1 MAQVRKYQGGT
12 GKKGIE
18 KPEEMTK
25 MKVDENGNL
34 TNQLEPAVIKAE
46 KTPKPASTSEKK
58 FGRFFRGSSSLEGQR
73 AYDAL
78 FKANQEAGG
87 WGMTNMALKAIE
99 DGNDVYRG
107 SDGSIVIKDFEGTD
121 ITKNYIPKG
130 VTATVDDGQFRKN
143 LGATFNS
150 RNNRYR
156 VSGEYLDNIDMTPE
170 EKPDNRIELRR
181 GSGWFTPT
189 KDENGN
195 EVYDI
200 KGFGNL
206 NNEQTIRE
214 IINYALGNKADIDAK
229 YKHSAWSDA
238 DIAKLREYSDE
249 LAAYNDEDGN
259 NTYADTL
266 IEAIRSGNL
275 TEDQINFLSLM
286 GFNKDDTQYGTKYEN
301 NTKNPFQLE
310 GVDSELLKSYGIT
323 GITRNVDENGNE
335 YWTVEGDDTYK
346 TDTWDLQDFGDIFGK
361 FSGGWLYGGR
371 LYGANDHIPNR
382 ALGNAAKTYLGNN
395 ADNIEDWWRTARQS
409 NVRFLGDENES
420 APFINFNTS
429 QYYDRSIDGSTG
441 GVIWDF
447 LRKKGLDNKNIGIR
461 DVTDAYDPQT
471 LKSLGKKKIYA
482 YVDTSNTYDRNGH
495 KPLVRYFDDQG
506 NDVDINTLGKERQFS
521 GIFAPKFTFSELDQ
535 SGTAT
540 NNMFTHGTYTSND
553 GVQLTVLRDL
563 NGGYH
568 IYRDN
573 NKPISIDPSRITEL
587 MEMIKGGNWKWKN
600 VEGLN
605 KPKKVKSDKE
615 GGTIDWNRLS
625 KLAPGGY
632 ISNTRQNVEIDNS
645 KVSDITKPHVLD
657 GSNGGLTK
665 AEELQLMGALADLG
679 GVAASFAPG
688 IAGGIAGGVAGITG
702 TGLKFAGDIKR
713 DGFDLGDVGRLLTN
727 FAFDVAAVPASL
739 LPGVD
744 NTIKASK
751 FVKTVKNIG
760 QPILKWMG
768 TMGFGSALINT
779 ASKIINGEKYTA
791 DDAIQLA
798 QGLAGGIVAGK
809 QWSKQIGDAKLA
821 SKLSGKA
828 ANTANAN
835 FSTKTK
841 IGNTGKEI
849 KNDDLETIVKNA
861 KGDADKIKSAIRSK
875 VGLDDN
881 AEIDLESLGITKGRK
896 NLWEFVTRKSAKSTY
911 EKPTKQE
918 GNSFWHYFRNGS
930 ERAQALGADKMFWQK
945 QHTNLLGN
953 VSEAEYRAAMGG
965 FKPND
970 IINAEQ
976 YNLTKPARTYDITTN
991 GALRRAAVNN
1001 PNAFNF
1007 EFNGTRNITLPGQF
1021 GARATVRLPKGYTVE
1036 ENWKANYDFEQAGP
1050 INEGG
1055 LGDPMAVPYLKL
1067 KYITPE
1073 MEVQELPKIKGLQS
1087 NIGKQWL
1094 ASRGY
1099 SQPNR
1104 LLRTFNKSIV
1114 NPKGVRVGNSK
1125 FNIANYM
1132 KALREYNLYHPYK
1145 SPTIS
1150 EIDPIQ
1156 LYLGKKSVLS
1166 LPINMTTRQTPLVQ
1180 YISPRQPVPIRNKNG
1195 EVEVITNAGVRK
1207 MVKKHEGGLIP
1218 MMKGGGSGGIKGN
1231 KRKLNLGDASDWL
1244 DLAQGFGSQIALDE
1258 AYKHDSNAINALK
1271 KYREQAVHL
1280 NTPTLDMNDI
1290 SHKYNTARNTLS
1302 SFVSPNIYT
1311 DLALKSANDQVYGQQ
1326 LVNLDMQE
1334 GSEKSNRIMQNKA
1347 EVNNITNQNITNA
1360 IGAANRN
1367 LDRNTKLDYQDEA
1380 LKGQKIRDEQA
1391 NIWQP
1396 LSQQFRQQ
1404 FRDTSNK
1411 KAAIQQQIELDDL
1424 QQRQLLEDKTGVY
1437 KEVYEMYNKSGSSK
1451 TFFDWIASNDAAY
1464 KKYLEIRDSDK
1475 GIKREA
1481 AKRKERY
1488 DIYNKYLKSGG
1499 SVNKRKT
1506 VQEEIAING
1515 DKMSKKAVQK
1525 MNDDLTKILLQLLK

>member
-1 MAQVRKYQGGT
+1 MAQVRKYQNGQ
-12 GKKGIE
+12 IL
-18 KPEEMTK
+18 PEAK
-25 MKVDENGNL
+25 IVDEAPKLN
-34 TNQLEPAVIKAE
+34 T
-46 KTPKPASTSEKK
+46 TPKKK

-107 SDGSIVIKDFEGTD
+107 SDGSIVIKDSEGTD

-130 VTATVDDGQFRKN
+130 VNATVEDSQFRRN

-156 VSGEYLDNIDMTPE
+156 ISGEYLDDIDMTPE

-181 GSGWFTPT
+181 GSKWFTTT

-195 EVYDI
+195 SIYDT

-206 NNEQTIRE
+206 NNEETIRE
-214 IINYALGNKADIDAK
+214 IINYALGNKANMDAK

-249 LAAYNDEDGN
+249 LAAYNDETGN

-275 TEDQINFLSLM
+275 TEDQMNFLSLM
-286 GFNKDDTQYGTKYEN
+286 GFDKNGTRYGTESEDNPEN
-301 NTKNPFQLE
+301 PENLFQLE

-335 YWTVEGDDTYK
+335 YWTVEGDDK
-346 TDTWDLQDFGDIFGK
+346 FKNSTWDLQGFGDIFGK
-361 FSGGWLYGGR
+361 FNGGWLYNGR
-371 LYGANDHIPNR
+371 LYGANDHYTNT
-382 ALGNAAKTYLGNN
+382 ALGNAVRSYLGNN
-395 ADNIEDWWRTARQS
+395 ASNVNDWWTAAKQS
-409 NVRFLGDENES
+409 GVRFYGDENES
-420 APFINFNTS
+420 APFINFNSS
-429 QYYDRSIDGSTG
+429 QNYDRSTEGL
-441 GVIWDF
+441 IWDF
-447 LRKKGLDNKNIGIR
+447 LRNNKLANKNIGIR
-461 DVTDAYDPQT
+461 EVTSAYDPSK
-471 LKSLGKKKIYA
+471 LNGRRIFA
-482 YVDTSNTYDRNGH
+482 YVDTSDLTNRNGH
-495 KPLVRYFDDQG
+495 RPLIRYFDNSG
-506 NDVDINTLGKERQFS
+506 NSINIESLGEELQFP
-521 GIFAPKFTFSELDQ
+521 GTNTNDFTFSNLDT

-587 MEMIKGGNWKWKN
+587 MEMIKSGNWKWKN

-645 KVSDITKPHVLD
+645 KVSDITKPHALD
-657 GSNGGLTK
+657 NSNGGLTK

-688 IAGGIAGGVAGITG
+688 IAGGIAGGVAGLTG

-713 DGFDLGDVGRLLTN
+713 DGFDWGDVGRLLTN
-727 FAFDVAAVPASL
+727 FAFDVAAVPASF
-739 LPGVD
+739 LPGGD
-744 NTIKASK
+744 NVIKASK
-751 FVKTVKNIG
+751 FVKTIKNIG

-809 QWSKQIGDAKLA
+809 QWGKQIGDAKLA
-821 SKLSGKA
+821 AKLSSKA
-828 ANTANAN
+828 ATKANTSFDRNIVIN
-835 FSTKTK
+835 KDTNKT
-841 IGNTGKEI
+841 ITIDE
-849 KNDDLETIVKNA
+849 LETIVKNA
-861 KGDADKIKSAIRSK
+861 KGSESAIKEALKSK
-875 VGLDDN
+875 GASEN
-881 AEIDLESLGITKGRK
+881 INLESLGITKGRR
-896 NLWEFVTRKSAKSTY
+896 NLGEWILRKPKKSVY
-911 EKPTKQE
+911 EKPTEQE

-930 ERAQALGADKMFWQK
+930 ERAQALGADKMFLQK
-945 QHTNLLGN
+945 KYNNLLN
-953 VSEAEYRAAMGG
+953 NISEREYQLLM
-965 FKPND
+965 
-970 IINAEQ
+970 
-976 YNLTKPARTYDITTN
+976 AR
-991 GALRRAAVNN
+991 GAGSRNSTISSAVRRAALNN
-1001 PNAFNF
+1001 PKRFNF
-1007 EFNGTRNITLPGQF
+1007 KFDEVETVVAPWQF
-1021 GARATVRLPKGYTVE
+1021 GRRNQYRKVATPTTAARSSYTAPEVTSVPIEQSSYIATAPYVARPSYVAPTSTTIDTSLPPISALTPFARVAAPTSVSSSTPTSLVPIGNRTLTITNSALTPVSTF
-1036 ENWKANYDFEQAGP
+1036 KAISSRETSVAPYEQIQYKSTNTGSNRSFKFDVNSIP
-1050 INEGG
+1050 KQNTLLG
-1055 LGDPMAVPYLKL
+1055 LEQLGKSAEFKEWANSNPKEARKL
-1067 KYITPE
+1067 I
-1073 MEVQELPKIKGLQS
+1073 VGLRS
-1087 NIGKQWL
+1087 KFTNARYKNKST
-1094 ASRGY
+1094 AEKDAY
-1099 SQPNR
+1099 
-1104 LLRTFNKSIV
+1104 FNKRV
-1114 NPKGVRVGNSK
+1114 NEMKSRFGWRFKKGGS
-1125 FNIANYM
+1125 
-1132 KALREYNLYHPYK
+1132 
-1145 SPTIS
+1145 
-1150 EIDPIQ
+1150 
-1156 LYLGKKSVLS
+1156 
-1166 LPINMTTRQTPLVQ
+1166 
-1180 YISPRQPVPIRNKNG
+1180 
-1195 EVEVITNAGVRK
+1195 
-1207 MVKKHEGGLIP
+1207 IP
-1218 MMKGGGSGGIKGN
+1218 MMKDGGSGGTRGN
-1231 KRKLNLGDASDWL
+1231 KWKLNLGDASDWL

-1258 AYKHDSNAINALK
+1258 AYKHDSGAINALK

-1290 SHKYNTARNTLS
+1290 SHKYNTARNTLN
-1302 SFVSPNIYT
+1302 SFISPNIYT

-1347 EVNNITNQNITNA
+1347 KVNDITNQNITNA

-1367 LDRNTKLDYQDEA
+1367 LDRDTKLDYQNEA
-1380 LKGQKIRDEQA
+1380 LRGQKIRDEQA

-1411 KAAIQQQIELDDL
+1411 KTAIQQQIDLDDL
-1424 QQRQLLEDKTGVY
+1424 QQRQLLEDKTGIY

-1451 TFFDWIASNDAAY
+1451 TFFDWLVSNDAAY
-1464 KKYLEIRDSDK
+1464 KRYLEIRDSDK

-1481 AKRKERY
+1481 TKRKERY

-1499 SVNKRKT
+1499 SINKHKT

-1525 MNDDLTKILLQLLK
+1525 MNDNLTKILLQLLK

>member
-1 MAQVRKYQGGT
+1 MAQVRKYQNGQ
-12 GKKGIE
+12 IL
-18 KPEEMTK
+18 PEAK
-25 MKVDENGNL
+25 IVDEAPKLN
-34 TNQLEPAVIKAE
+34 T
-46 KTPKPASTSEKK
+46 TPKKK

-130 VTATVDDGQFRKN
+130 VTATVNDGQFRKD

-156 VSGEYLDNIDMTPE
+156 ISGEYLDDIDMTPE

-181 GSGWFTPT
+181 GSKWFTST

-214 IINYALGNKADIDAK
+214 IINYALGNKADMDAK

-249 LAAYNDEDGN
+249 LAAYNDETGN

-275 TEDQINFLSLM
+275 TEDQMNFLSLM
-286 GFNKDDTQYGTKYEN
+286 GFDKNGTRYGTESEDNPEN
-301 NTKNPFQLE
+301 PENLFQLE

-335 YWTVEGDDTYK
+335 YWTVEGDDK
-346 TDTWDLQDFGDIFGK
+346 FKNSTWDLQGFGDIFGK
-361 FSGGWLYGGR
+361 FNGGWLYNGR
-371 LYGANDHIPNR
+371 LYGANDHYTNT
-382 ALGNAAKTYLGNN
+382 ALGNAVRSYLGNN
-395 ADNIEDWWRTARQS
+395 ASNVNDWWTAAKQS
-409 NVRFLGDENES
+409 GVRFYGDENES
-420 APFINFNTS
+420 APFINFNSS
-429 QYYDRSIDGSTG
+429 QNYDRSTEGL
-441 GVIWDF
+441 IWDF
-447 LRKKGLDNKNIGIR
+447 LRNNKLANKNIGIR
-461 DVTDAYDPQT
+461 EVTSAYDPSK
-471 LKSLGKKKIYA
+471 LNGRRIFA
-482 YVDTSNTYDRNGH
+482 YVDTSDLTNRNGH
-495 KPLVRYFDDQG
+495 RPLIRYFDNSG
-506 NDVDINTLGKERQFS
+506 NSINIESLGEELQFP
-521 GIFAPKFTFSELDQ
+521 GTNTNDFTFSNLDT

-587 MEMIKGGNWKWKN
+587 MEMIKSGNWKWKN

-645 KVSDITKPHVLD
+645 KVSDITKPHALD
-657 GSNGGLTK
+657 NSNGGLTK

-688 IAGGIAGGVAGITG
+688 IAGGIAGGVAGLTG

-713 DGFDLGDVGRLLTN
+713 DGFDWGDVGRLLTN
-727 FAFDVAAVPASL
+727 FAFDVAAVPASF
-739 LPGVD
+739 LPGGD
-744 NTIKASK
+744 NVIKASK
-751 FVKTVKNIG
+751 FVKTIKNIG

-809 QWSKQIGDAKLA
+809 QWGKQIGDAKLA
-821 SKLSGKA
+821 AKLSSKA
-828 ANTANAN
+828 ATKANTSFDRNIVIN
-835 FSTKTK
+835 KDTNKT
-841 IGNTGKEI
+841 ITIDE
-849 KNDDLETIVKNA
+849 LETIVKNA
-861 KGDADKIKSAIRSK
+861 KGSESAIKEALKSK
-875 VGLDDN
+875 GASEN
-881 AEIDLESLGITKGRK
+881 INLESLGITKGRR
-896 NLWEFVTRKSAKSTY
+896 NLGEWILRKPKKSVY
-911 EKPTKQE
+911 EKPTEQE

-930 ERAQALGADKMFWQK
+930 ERAQALGADKMFLQK
-945 QHTNLLGN
+945 KHNNLLN
-953 VSEAEYRAAMGG
+953 NISEREYQLLM
-965 FKPND
+965 
-970 IINAEQ
+970 
-976 YNLTKPARTYDITTN
+976 AR
-991 GALRRAAVNN
+991 GAGSRNSTISSAVRRAALNN
-1001 PNAFNF
+1001 PKRFNF
-1007 EFNGTRNITLPGQF
+1007 KFDEVETVVAPWQF
-1021 GARATVRLPKGYTVE
+1021 GRRNQYRKVATPTTAARSSYTAPEVTSVPIEQSSYIATAPYVVHPSYVAPTSTTIDASLPPISALTPFARVAAPTSVSSSTPTSLVPIGNRTLTITNSALTPVSTF
-1036 ENWKANYDFEQAGP
+1036 KAISSRETSVAPYEQIQYKSTNTGSNRSFKFDVNSIP
-1050 INEGG
+1050 KQNTLLG
-1055 LGDPMAVPYLKL
+1055 LEQLGKSAEFKEWANSNPKEARKL
-1067 KYITPE
+1067 I
-1073 MEVQELPKIKGLQS
+1073 VGLRS
-1087 NIGKQWL
+1087 KFTNARYKNKST
-1094 ASRGY
+1094 AEKDAY
-1099 SQPNR
+1099 
-1104 LLRTFNKSIV
+1104 FNKRV
-1114 NPKGVRVGNSK
+1114 NEMKSRFGWRFKKGGS
-1125 FNIANYM
+1125 
-1132 KALREYNLYHPYK
+1132 
-1145 SPTIS
+1145 
-1150 EIDPIQ
+1150 
-1156 LYLGKKSVLS
+1156 
-1166 LPINMTTRQTPLVQ
+1166 
-1180 YISPRQPVPIRNKNG
+1180 
-1195 EVEVITNAGVRK
+1195 
-1207 MVKKHEGGLIP
+1207 IP
-1218 MMKGGGSGGIKGN
+1218 MMKDGGSGGIRGN
-1231 KRKLNLGDASDWL
+1231 KWKLNLGDASDWL

-1258 AYKHDSNAINALK
+1258 AYKHDSGAINALK

-1290 SHKYNTARNTLS
+1290 SHKYNTARNTLN
-1302 SFVSPNIYT
+1302 SFISPNIYT

-1347 EVNNITNQNITNA
+1347 KVNDITNQNITNA

-1367 LDRNTKLDYQDEA
+1367 LDRDTKLDYQNEA
-1380 LKGQKIRDEQA
+1380 LRGQKIRDEQA

-1411 KAAIQQQIELDDL
+1411 KTAIQQQIELDDL
-1424 QQRQLLEDKTGVY
+1424 QQRQLLEDKTGIY

-1451 TFFDWIASNDAAY
+1451 TFFDWLVSNDAAY
-1464 KKYLEIRDSDK
+1464 KRYLEIRDSDK

-1481 AKRKERY
+1481 TKRKERY

-1499 SVNKRKT
+1499 SINKHKT

-1525 MNDDLTKILLQLLK
+1525 MNDNLTKILLQLLK

>member
-1 MAQVRKYQGGT
+1 MAQVRKYQNGQ
-12 GKKGIE
+12 IL
-18 KPEEMTK
+18 PEAK
-25 MKVDENGNL
+25 IVDEAPKLN
-34 TNQLEPAVIKAE
+34 T
-46 KTPKPASTSEKK
+46 TPKKK

-130 VTATVDDGQFRKN
+130 VTATVNDGQFRKD

-181 GSGWFTPT
+181 GSKWFTST

-214 IINYALGNKADIDAK
+214 IINYALGNKADMDAK

-249 LAAYNDEDGN
+249 LAAYNDETGN

-275 TEDQINFLSLM
+275 TEDQMNFLSLM
-286 GFNKDDTQYGTKYEN
+286 GFDKNGTRYGTESEDNPEN
-301 NTKNPFQLE
+301 PENLFQLE

-335 YWTVEGDDTYK
+335 YWTVEGDDK
-346 TDTWDLQDFGDIFGK
+346 FKNSTWDLQGFGDIFGK
-361 FSGGWLYGGR
+361 FNGGWLYNGR
-371 LYGANDHIPNR
+371 LYGANDHYTNT
-382 ALGNAAKTYLGNN
+382 ALGNAVRSYLGNN
-395 ADNIEDWWRTARQS
+395 ASNVNDWWTAAKQS
-409 NVRFLGDENES
+409 GVRFYGDENES
-420 APFINFNTS
+420 APFINFNSS
-429 QYYDRSIDGSTG
+429 QNYDRSTEGL
-441 GVIWDF
+441 IWDF
-447 LRKKGLDNKNIGIR
+447 LRNNKLANKNIGIR
-461 DVTDAYDPQT
+461 EVTSAYDPSK
-471 LKSLGKKKIYA
+471 LNGRRIFA
-482 YVDTSNTYDRNGH
+482 YVDTSDLTNRNGH
-495 KPLVRYFDDQG
+495 RPLIRYFDNSG
-506 NDVDINTLGKERQFS
+506 NSINIESLGEELQFP
-521 GIFAPKFTFSELDQ
+521 GTNTNDFTFSNLDT

-587 MEMIKGGNWKWKN
+587 MEMIKSGNWKWKN

-645 KVSDITKPHVLD
+645 KVSDITKPHALD
-657 GSNGGLTK
+657 NSNGGLTK

-688 IAGGIAGGVAGITG
+688 IAGGIAGGVAGLTG

-713 DGFDLGDVGRLLTN
+713 DGFDWGDVGRLLTN
-727 FAFDVAAVPASL
+727 FAFDVAAVPASF
-739 LPGVD
+739 LPGGD
-744 NTIKASK
+744 NVIKASK
-751 FVKTVKNIG
+751 FVKTIKNIG

-809 QWSKQIGDAKLA
+809 QWGKQIGDAKLA
-821 SKLSGKA
+821 AKLSSKA
-828 ANTANAN
+828 ATKANTSFDRNIVIN
-835 FSTKTK
+835 KDTNKT
-841 IGNTGKEI
+841 ITIDE
-849 KNDDLETIVKNA
+849 LETIVKNA
-861 KGDADKIKSAIRSK
+861 KGSESAIKEALKSK
-875 VGLDDN
+875 GASEN
-881 AEIDLESLGITKGRK
+881 INLESLGITKGRR
-896 NLWEFVTRKSAKSTY
+896 NLGEWILRKPKKSVY
-911 EKPTKQE
+911 EKPTEQE

-930 ERAQALGADKMFWQK
+930 ERAQALGADKMFLQK
-945 QHTNLLGN
+945 KHNNLLN
-953 VSEAEYRAAMGG
+953 NISEREYQLLM
-965 FKPND
+965 
-970 IINAEQ
+970 
-976 YNLTKPARTYDITTN
+976 AR
-991 GALRRAAVNN
+991 GAGSRNSTISSAVRRAALNN
-1001 PNAFNF
+1001 PKRFNF
-1007 EFNGTRNITLPGQF
+1007 KFDEVETVVAPWQF
-1021 GARATVRLPKGYTVE
+1021 GRRNQYRKVATPTTAARSSYTAPEVTSVPIEQSSYIATAPYVARPSYVAPTSTTIDTSLPPISALTPFARVAAPTSVSSSTPTSLVPIGNRTLTITNSALTPVSTF
-1036 ENWKANYDFEQAGP
+1036 KAISSRETSVAPYEQIQYKSTNTGSNRSFKFDVNSIP
-1050 INEGG
+1050 KQNTLLG
-1055 LGDPMAVPYLKL
+1055 LEQLGKSAEFKEWANSNPKEARKL
-1067 KYITPE
+1067 I
-1073 MEVQELPKIKGLQS
+1073 VGLRS
-1087 NIGKQWL
+1087 KFTNARYKNKST
-1094 ASRGY
+1094 AEKDAY
-1099 SQPNR
+1099 
-1104 LLRTFNKSIV
+1104 FNKRV
-1114 NPKGVRVGNSK
+1114 NEMKSRFGWRFKKGGS
-1125 FNIANYM
+1125 
-1132 KALREYNLYHPYK
+1132 
-1145 SPTIS
+1145 
-1150 EIDPIQ
+1150 
-1156 LYLGKKSVLS
+1156 
-1166 LPINMTTRQTPLVQ
+1166 
-1180 YISPRQPVPIRNKNG
+1180 
-1195 EVEVITNAGVRK
+1195 
-1207 MVKKHEGGLIP
+1207 IP
-1218 MMKGGGSGGIKGN
+1218 MMKDGGSGGTRGN
-1231 KRKLNLGDASDWL
+1231 KWKLNLGDASDWL

-1258 AYKHDSNAINALK
+1258 AYKHDSGAINALK

-1290 SHKYNTARNTLS
+1290 SHKYNTARNTLN
-1302 SFVSPNIYT
+1302 SFISPNIYT

-1347 EVNNITNQNITNA
+1347 KVNDITNQNITNA

-1367 LDRNTKLDYQDEA
+1367 LDRDTKLDYQNEA
-1380 LKGQKIRDEQA
+1380 LRGQKIRDEQA

-1411 KAAIQQQIELDDL
+1411 KTAIQQQIDLDDL
-1424 QQRQLLEDKTGVY
+1424 QQRQLLEDKTGIY

-1451 TFFDWIASNDAAY
+1451 TFFDWLVSNDAAY
-1464 KKYLEIRDSDK
+1464 KRYLEIRDSDK

-1481 AKRKERY
+1481 TKRKERY

-1499 SVNKRKT
+1499 SINKHKT

-1525 MNDDLTKILLQLLK
+1525 MNDNLTKILLQLLK

>member
-1 MAQVRKYQGGT
+1 MAQVRKYRSGE
-12 GKKGIE
+12 IL
-18 KPEEMTK
+18 PEAVVT
-25 MKVDENGNL
+25 DEAPKSN
-34 TNQLEPAVIKAE
+34 T
-46 KTPKPASTSEKK
+46 TPKKK

-99 DGNDVYRG
+99 EGNDVYRG
-107 SDGSIVIKDFEGTD
+107 SDGSIVIKDSEGTD

-130 VTATVDDGQFRKN
+130 VNATVEDSQFRRN

-156 VSGEYLDNIDMTPE
+156 VSGEYLDDIDMTPE

-181 GSGWFTPT
+181 GSKWFTPT

-195 EVYDI
+195 EVYDT

-214 IINYALGNKADIDAK
+214 IINYALGNKADMDAK

-286 GFNKDDTQYGTKYEN
+286 GFNKDDTQYGTRYEN

-323 GITRNVDENGNE
+323 GITKNIDENGNE

-382 ALGNAAKTYLGNN
+382 ALGNAVRTYLGNN
-395 ADNIEDWWRTARQS
+395 ADNIEDWWRTTKQS
-409 NVRFLGDENES
+409 KVRFLGDENES

-429 QYYDRSIDGSTG
+429 QYYDQSTG

-447 LRKKGLDNKNIGIR
+447 FRKNKELANKNIGIR
-461 DVTDAYDPQT
+461 EVTDAYDPQI
-471 LKSLGKKKIYA
+471 LNGRRIFA
-482 YVDTSNTYDRNGH
+482 YVDTSDLNKRNGH
-495 KPLVRYFDDQG
+495 KPLIRYF
-506 NDVDINTLGKERQFS
+506 NDLGEPIDDINTLGKERDIP
-521 GIFAPKFTFSELDQ
+521 GIYSPKFTFSTLEN
-535 SGTAT
+535 GK
-540 NNMFTHGTYTSND
+540 FTHGTYTSND

-587 MEMIKGGNWKWKN
+587 MEMIKNGNWKWKN
-600 VEGLN
+600 IEGLN
-605 KPKKVKSDKE
+605 KPKKVESNKE

-632 ISNTRQNVEIDNS
+632 ISNTRQSVEIDNS
-645 KVSDITKPHVLD
+645 KVSDITKPHALD

-688 IAGGIAGGVAGITG
+688 IAGGIAGGVAGLTG
-702 TGLKFAGDIKR
+702 TGLKFVGDIKR
-713 DGFDLGDVGRLLTN
+713 DKFDLGDVGRLLTN
-727 FAFDVAAVPASL
+727 LAFDVAAVPASL

-744 NTIKASK
+744 NAIKTSK
-751 FVKTVKNIG
+751 FVRTIKSIG
-760 QPILKWMG
+760 QPLLKWMG
-768 TMGFGSALINT
+768 TMNFGSALINT
-779 ASKIINGEKYTA
+779 ASKMINGEKYTA

-809 QWSKQIGDAKLA
+809 QWGKQIGDTKLA

-945 QHTNLLGN
+945 QHANLLGN

-965 FKPND
+965 FKPSD

-991 GALRRAAVNN
+991 GALRRAAINN
-1001 PNAFNF
+1001 PKAF
-1007 EFNGTRNITLPGQF
+1007 EFEFEGTKNFTLPGQF
-1021 GARATVRLPKGYTVE
+1021 GAKATVRLPKGYTVE
-1036 ENWKANYDFEQAGP
+1036 ENWKANYDFGQAGP

-1132 KALREYNLYHPYK
+1132 KALREYNLYYPYK

-1218 MMKGGGSGGIKGN
+1218 MMKGGGSGGTKGN
-1231 KRKLNLGDASDWL
+1231 KWKLNLGDSSDWL

-1258 AYKHDSNAINALK
+1258 AYKHDSNAINTLK
-1271 KYREQAVHL
+1271 KYKEQAVHL

-1326 LVNLDMQE
+1326 LVNLNMQE
-1334 GSEKSNRIMQNKA
+1334 GSEKSNRIMQNKT

-1360 IGAANRN
+1360 INAANRN

-1411 KAAIQQQIELDDL
+1411 KAAIQQQIDLDDL
-1424 QQRQLLEDKTGVY
+1424 QQRQLLEDKTGIY
-1437 KEVYEMYNKSGSSK
+1437 KEVYEMYNRSGSPK
-1451 TFFDWIASNDAAY
+1451 TFFDWLASNDVAY
-1464 KKYLEIRDSDK
+1464 KRYLEIRDSAE
-1475 GIKREA
+1475 GMKREA

-1499 SVNKRKT
+1499 SIDKRKT
-1506 VQEEIAING
+1506 VQEEITIND
-1515 DKMSKKAVQK
+1515 DKMSKEAVQK
-1525 MNDDLTKILLQLLK
+1525 MNDNLTKILLQLLK

>member
-1 MAQVRKYQGGT
+1 MAQVRKYQSGQ
-12 GKKGIE
+12 IL
-18 KPEEMTK
+18 PEAK
-25 MKVDENGNL
+25 IVDEAPKLN
-34 TNQLEPAVIKAE
+34 T
-46 KTPKPASTSEKK
+46 TPKKK

-130 VTATVDDGQFRKN
+130 VTATVNDGQFRKD

-181 GSGWFTPT
+181 GSKWFTST

-214 IINYALGNKADIDAK
+214 IINYALGNKTDMDAK

-249 LAAYNDEDGN
+249 LAAYNDETGN

-275 TEDQINFLSLM
+275 TEDQMNFLSLM
-286 GFNKDDTQYGTKYEN
+286 GFDKNGTRYGTESEDNPEN
-301 NTKNPFQLE
+301 PENLFQLE

-335 YWTVEGDDTYK
+335 YWTVEGDDK
-346 TDTWDLQDFGDIFGK
+346 FKNSTWDLQGFGDIFGK
-361 FSGGWLYGGR
+361 FNGGWLYNGR
-371 LYGANDHIPNR
+371 LYGANDHYTNT
-382 ALGNAAKTYLGNN
+382 ALGNAVRSYLGNN
-395 ADNIEDWWRTARQS
+395 ASNVNDWWTAAKQS
-409 NVRFLGDENES
+409 GVRFYGDENES
-420 APFINFNTS
+420 APFINFNSS
-429 QYYDRSIDGSTG
+429 QNYDRSTEGL
-441 GVIWDF
+441 IWDF
-447 LRKKGLDNKNIGIR
+447 LRNNKLANKNIGIR
-461 DVTDAYDPQT
+461 EVTSAYDPSK
-471 LKSLGKKKIYA
+471 LNGRRIFA
-482 YVDTSNTYDRNGH
+482 YVDTSDLTNRNGH
-495 KPLVRYFDDQG
+495 RPLIRYFDNSG
-506 NDVDINTLGKERQFS
+506 NSINIESLGEELQFP
-521 GIFAPKFTFSELDQ
+521 GTNTNDFTFSNLDT

-587 MEMIKGGNWKWKN
+587 MEMIKSGNWKWKN

-645 KVSDITKPHVLD
+645 KVSDITKPHALD
-657 GSNGGLTK
+657 NSNGGLTK

-688 IAGGIAGGVAGITG
+688 IAGGIAGGVAGLTG

-713 DGFDLGDVGRLLTN
+713 DGFDWGDVGRLLTN
-727 FAFDVAAVPASL
+727 FAFDVAAVPASF
-739 LPGVD
+739 LPGGD
-744 NTIKASK
+744 NVIKASK
-751 FVKTVKNIG
+751 FVKTIKNIG

-809 QWSKQIGDAKLA
+809 QWGKQIGDAKLA
-821 SKLSGKA
+821 AKLSSKA
-828 ANTANAN
+828 ATKANTSFDRNIVIN
-835 FSTKTK
+835 KDTNKT
-841 IGNTGKEI
+841 ITIDE
-849 KNDDLETIVKNA
+849 LETIVKNA
-861 KGDADKIKSAIRSK
+861 KGSESAIKEALKSK
-875 VGLDDN
+875 GASEN
-881 AEIDLESLGITKGRK
+881 INLESLGITKGRR
-896 NLWEFVTRKSAKSTY
+896 NLGEWILRKPKKSVY
-911 EKPTKQE
+911 EKPTEQE

-930 ERAQALGADKMFWQK
+930 ERAQALGADKMFLQK
-945 QHTNLLGN
+945 KHNNLLN
-953 VSEAEYRAAMGG
+953 NISEREYQLLM
-965 FKPND
+965 
-970 IINAEQ
+970 
-976 YNLTKPARTYDITTN
+976 AR
-991 GALRRAAVNN
+991 GAGSRNSTISSAVRRAALNN
-1001 PNAFNF
+1001 PKRFNF
-1007 EFNGTRNITLPGQF
+1007 KFDEVETVVAPWQF
-1021 GARATVRLPKGYTVE
+1021 GRRNQYRKVATPTTAARSSYTAPEVTSVPIEQSSYIATAPYVVHPSYVAPTSTTIDTSLPPISALTPFARVAAPTSVSSSTPTSLVPIGNRTLTITNSALTPVSTF
-1036 ENWKANYDFEQAGP
+1036 KAISSRETSVAPYEQIQYKSTNTGSNRSFKFDVNSIP
-1050 INEGG
+1050 KQNTLLG
-1055 LGDPMAVPYLKL
+1055 LEQLGKSAEFKEWANSNPKEARKL
-1067 KYITPE
+1067 I
-1073 MEVQELPKIKGLQS
+1073 VGLRS
-1087 NIGKQWL
+1087 KFTNARYKNKST
-1094 ASRGY
+1094 AEKDAY
-1099 SQPNR
+1099 
-1104 LLRTFNKSIV
+1104 FNKRV
-1114 NPKGVRVGNSK
+1114 NEMKSRFGWRFKKGGS
-1125 FNIANYM
+1125 
-1132 KALREYNLYHPYK
+1132 
-1145 SPTIS
+1145 
-1150 EIDPIQ
+1150 
-1156 LYLGKKSVLS
+1156 
-1166 LPINMTTRQTPLVQ
+1166 
-1180 YISPRQPVPIRNKNG
+1180 
-1195 EVEVITNAGVRK
+1195 
-1207 MVKKHEGGLIP
+1207 IP
-1218 MMKGGGSGGIKGN
+1218 MMKDGGSGGIRGN
-1231 KRKLNLGDASDWL
+1231 KWKLNLGDASDWL

-1258 AYKHDSNAINALK
+1258 AYKHDSGAINALK

-1290 SHKYNTARNTLS
+1290 SHKYNTARNTLN
-1302 SFVSPNIYT
+1302 SFIGSNIYT

-1347 EVNNITNQNITNA
+1347 KVNDITNQNITNA

-1367 LDRNTKLDYQDEA
+1367 LDRNTKLDYQNEA
-1380 LKGQKIRDEQA
+1380 LRGQKIRDEQA

-1404 FRDTSNK
+1404 FRDTGNK
-1411 KAAIQQQIELDDL
+1411 KTAIQQQIDLDDL
-1424 QQRQLLEDKTGVY
+1424 QQQQLLEDKTGIY

-1451 TFFDWIASNDAAY
+1451 TFFDWLVSNDAAY
-1464 KKYLEIRDSDK
+1464 KRYLEIRDSDK

-1481 AKRKERY
+1481 TKRKERY

-1499 SVNKRKT
+1499 SINKHKT

-1525 MNDDLTKILLQLLK
+1525 MNDNLTKILLQLLK

>member
-18 KPEEMTK
+18 KPKEITK

-34 TNQLEPAVIKAE
+34 TDQLEPAVIEAE

-87 WGMTNMALKAIE
+87 WGMTNMALKAVE

-107 SDGSIVIKDFEGTD
+107 SDGSIVIKDSKGID
-121 ITKNYIPKG
+121 ITRNYIPKG
-130 VTATVDDGQFRKN
+130 VTATVDDGQFRKD

-156 VSGEYLDNIDMTPE
+156 VSGEYLDDIDMTPE

-181 GSGWFTPT
+181 GSKWFTPT

-195 EVYDI
+195 EVYDT

-214 IINYALGNKADIDAK
+214 IINYALGNKADMDAK

-249 LAAYNDEDGN
+249 LAAYNDENGN

-286 GFNKDDTQYGTKYEN
+286 GFNKDDTQYGTKYEGD
-301 NTKNPFQLE
+301 TENPFQLE
-310 GVDSELLKSYGIT
+310 GVDSDLLKSYGIT

-371 LYGANDHIPNR
+371 LYGADDYIPNR
-382 ALGNAAKTYLGNN
+382 ALGNAVRTYLGNN
-395 ADNIEDWWRTARQS
+395 ADNIEDWWRTAKQS
-409 NVRFLGDENES
+409 RVRFLGDENES

-429 QYYDRSIDGSTG
+429 QYYDQSTG
-441 GVIWDF
+441 GAIWDF
-447 LRKKGLDNKNIGIR
+447 FRKNKELANKNIGIR
-461 DVTDAYDPQT
+461 EVTDAYDPQI
-471 LKSLGKKKIYA
+471 LNGRRIFA
-482 YVDTSNTYDRNGH
+482 YVDTSDLNKRNGH
-495 KPLVRYFDDQG
+495 KPLIRYF
-506 NDVDINTLGKERQFS
+506 NDLGESIDDINTLGKERDIP
-521 GIFAPKFTFSELDQ
+521 GIYSPKFTFSTLEN
-535 SGTAT
+535 GK
-540 NNMFTHGTYTSND
+540 FTHGTYTSND

-587 MEMIKGGNWKWKN
+587 MEMIKNGNWKWKN
-600 VEGLN
+600 IEGLN
-605 KPKKVKSDKE
+605 KPKKVESNKE
-615 GGTIDWNRLS
+615 GGTINWNRLS

-632 ISNTRQNVEIDNS
+632 ISNTRQNVEINNS
-645 KVSDITKPHVLD
+645 KVSDITKPHALD

-665 AEELQLMGALADLG
+665 AEELQLAGALADLG

-688 IAGGIAGGVAGITG
+688 IAGGIAGGVAGLTG
-702 TGLKFAGDIKR
+702 TGLKFVGDIKR
-713 DGFDLGDVGRLLTN
+713 DKFDLGDVGRLLTN
-727 FAFDVAAVPASL
+727 LAFDVAAIPASL

-744 NTIKASK
+744 NAIKTSK
-751 FVKTVKNIG
+751 FVRTIKSIG
-760 QPILKWMG
+760 QPLLKWMG
-768 TMGFGSALINT
+768 TMNLGSALINT
-779 ASKIINGEKYTA
+779 ASKMINGEKYTA

-809 QWSKQIGDAKLA
+809 QWGKQIGDAKLA
-821 SKLSGKA
+821 AKLSSKA
-828 ANTANAN
+828 ATKANTSFDRNVVIN
-835 FSTKTK
+835 KDTNKT
-841 IGNTGKEI
+841 ITIDE
-849 KNDDLETIVKNA
+849 LETIVKNA
-861 KGDADKIKSAIRSK
+861 KGSESAIKEALKSK
-875 VGLDDN
+875 GASKN
-881 AEIDLESLGITKGRK
+881 INLESLGITKGKR
-896 NLWEFVTRKSAKSTY
+896 NFRERITRKPNKFTY
-911 EKPTKQE
+911 EKPTEQE
-918 GNSFWHYFRNGS
+918 GSSFWHYFKNGS

-945 QHTNLLGN
+945 KHNNLLDN
-953 VSEAEYRAAMGG
+953 ISEAEYRAAMGG
-965 FKPND
+965 YQPNEV
-970 IINAEQ
+970 INIEQ
-976 YNLTKPARTYDITTN
+976 YNLTKPARTYDITAN

-1001 PNAFNF
+1001 PDAFNF
-1007 EFNGTRNITLPGQF
+1007 EFNRTRDIALPGQF

-1036 ENWKANYDFEQAGP
+1036 DNWKANYDFGQAGP
-1050 INEGG
+1050 ISESG
-1055 LGDPMAVPYLKL
+1055 LGDPMAVPYLKS

-1073 MEVQELPKIKGLQS
+1073 MKVQELPKIKGLQS

-1094 ASRGY
+1094 TSKGY

-1104 LLRTFNKSIV
+1104 LLRTFNKSIA
-1114 NPKGVRVGNSK
+1114 NPKGVRVGNSR

-1132 KALREYNLYHPYK
+1132 KALKEYNLYHPYK
-1145 SPTIS
+1145 SPIIS

-1156 LYLGKKSVLS
+1156 LYLGRKSVLS

-1180 YISPRQPVPIRNKNG
+1180 YISPRQPIPIRNKNG
-1195 EVEVITNAGVRK
+1195 EVEVVTNTGIRK

-1218 MMKGGGSGGIKGN
+1218 MMKDGGSGGIKGN
-1231 KRKLNLGDASDWL
+1231 KWKLNLGNSADWA
-1244 DLAQGFGSQIALDE
+1244 DLAQGFGSQLALDE

-1271 KYREQAVHL
+1271 KYKEQAVHL

-1290 SHKYNTARNTLS
+1290 SHKYNTARNTLN
-1302 SFVSPNIYT
+1302 SFIGPNIYT

-1334 GSEKSNRIMQNKA
+1334 GIEKSKRIMQNKA

-1360 IGAANRN
+1360 ISAANRN
-1367 LDRNTKLDYQDEA
+1367 LDRNTQLDYQDEA

-1411 KAAIQQQIELDDL
+1411 KAAIQQQIDLDDL
-1424 QQRQLLEDKTGVY
+1424 QQRQLLEDKTGIY

-1451 TFFDWIASNDAAY
+1451 TFFDWLVSNDAAY
-1464 KKYLEIRDSDK
+1464 KRYLEIRDSDK

-1481 AKRKERY
+1481 TKRKERY

-1499 SVNKRKT
+1499 SINKRKT
-1506 VQEEIAING
+1506 IQEEIAING

-1525 MNDDLTKILLQLLK
+1525 MNDNLTKILLQLLK